1 MTSRAQIPPPP
12 PKVAVDPADLRR
24 LGLEAG
30 LHAVGFAPAEVLE
43 PARTTLLQRRAA
55 GLNGSMQFT
64 YRNPERSTDPG
75 RLLRGAASMVVGL
88 LAYQRVEPPAPSE
101 PAGRVARYAWDDYY
115 RQLGRGLEA
124 MAARLRE
131 GGWATRVVADSN
143 DLVDRNAAWRAGLAW
158 YGKNANLLVPGAG
171 SWFVVG
177 VIVTDA
183 ALAAGTEG
191 DGGGLAGWPEP
202 LADGCGGCAA
212 CLDGCPTGALVAP
225 GVLDARRCIAW
236 LVQSADPI
244 PVEYREAVGDR
255 IYGCDACQD
264 PCPENRLRDRR
275 QPPPAAG
282 ETALAW
288 LPVRWILTAPDD
300 ALLERVGRWYV
311 ANRDPDVIRRTALV
325 VLGNT
330 GRPGDPALEPLLA
343 HYLTH
348 PNPLLRS
355 HAVWAARRLGLDQ
368 LAARATDDTDPQVRA
383 EVAVPLQVRTA
394 LR

>member
-1 MTSRAQIPPPP
+1 MTSRAQIPLPP

-30 LHAVGFAPAEVLE
+30 LHAVGFTSAEVLE
-43 PARTTLLQRRAA
+43 PARTVLLQRRAA
-55 GLNGSMQFT
+55 GLNGAMQFT

-75 RLLRGAASMVVGL
+75 QLLRGAASMVVGL
-88 LAYQRVEPPAPSE
+88 LGYQRAEPPAPAE
-101 PAGRVARYAWDDYY
+101 PAGRVARYAWDDHY
-115 RQLGRGLEA
+115 RQLARGLEV
-124 MAARLRE
+124 MAARLRA
-131 GGWATRVVADSN
+131 GGWSTRMVADSN
-143 DLVDRNAAWRAGLAW
+143 NLVDRNAAWRAGLAW
-158 YGKNANLLVPGAG
+158 YGKNTNLLVPGAG

-183 ALAAGTEG
+183 PLLSESHGEG
-191 DGGGLAGWPEP
+191 DGRVEP
-202 LADGCGGCAA
+202 LADGCGACAA

-264 PCPENRLRDRR
+264 PCPENRLRERR
-275 QPPPAAG
+275 EPPPPAG

-288 LPVRWILTAPDD
+288 LPVRWILTAGDA
-300 ALLERVGRWYV
+300 ALLARVGRWYV

-343 HYLTH
+343 RYLAH

-355 HAVWAARRLGLDQ
+355 HAVWAARRIGLDQ
-368 LAARATDDTDPQVRA
+368 LAARAADDPDPQVRA
-383 EVAVPLQVRTA
+383 EVAVPLQVRTP